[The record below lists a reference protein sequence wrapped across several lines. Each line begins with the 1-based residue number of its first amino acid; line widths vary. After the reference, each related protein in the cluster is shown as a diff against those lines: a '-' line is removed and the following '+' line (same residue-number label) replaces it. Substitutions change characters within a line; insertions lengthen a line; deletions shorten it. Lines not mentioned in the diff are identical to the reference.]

1 MYRPVKTLTLVL
13 LLLALLSASLP
24 AYCYGSGVRAY
35 MPSQT
40 TFTVDSLPYVYNG
53 SFVVYNDGYRDGVYI
68 IRVSVS
74 EPAAINW
81 LDLSES
87 AFTLKPGESRLI
99 NFNINVSPEEAIPGE
114 IDYVIMPTLL
124 NTNVEPYLDD
134 FASYL
139 SRTDPFTL
147 KLVLPGSLLV
157 STYAGIP
164 PGTPVVFYEGN
175 NRSNLQQYSVLVSND
190 TILTQLDR
198 AIKLNV
204 PDQAAVGT
212 PTSLNVSIFEGLS
225 DRGISLMAV
234 SPNGTLYRVANG
246 TFTFD
251 REGLWGIMALVGD
264 EFLLGKPVNV
274 ISAGAAAGLL
284 AIPDTGT
291 ILAAASLLVL
301 LAVVP
306 IWILSGRQIRAEE
319 KDPYSDI
326 LFKTYVVRKYI
337 NQFDKSRLER
347 VVQVLKNEYYDL
359 VARGAKGKK
368 DEAKSSIEELGTLA
382 SLE

>member
-1 MYRPVKTLTLVL
+1 V
-13 LLLALLSASLP
+13 
-24 AYCYGSGVRAY
+24 
-35 MPSQT
+35 PSTT
-40 TFTVDSLPYVYNG
+40 TFVVDSLPFIYNG
-53 SFVVYNDGYRDGVYI
+53 SFVVHNDGYRDGVYI

-87 AFTLKPGESRLI
+87 AFTLRPGESRLI
-99 NFNINVSPEEAIPGE
+99 NFNINVSPEEAVPGE

-157 STYAGIP
+157 STYSGIP
-164 PGTPVVFYEGN
+164 PGTPVVFYED

-198 AIKLNV
+198 AVKLNT
-204 PDQAAVGT
+204 PEQATVGT
-212 PTSLNVSIFEGLS
+212 PVSFNVSIFEGLS
-225 DRGISLMAV
+225 DRGLSMMAV
-234 SPNGTLYRVANG
+234 SPNGTLYRMANG

-251 REGLWGIMALVGD
+251 REGLWGIMVLVGD

-306 IWILSGRQIRAEE
+306 IWILAGRQMRAEE

-337 NQFDKSRLER
+337 TQFDKSRLER

-368 DEAKSSIEELGTLA
+368 DEAKSSIDELGTLA
-382 SLE
+382 NLE

>member
-1 MYRPVKTLTLVL
+1 
-13 LLLALLSASLP
+13 
-24 AYCYGSGVRAY
+24 

-40 TFTVDSLPYVYNG
+40 TFTVESLPYVYNG
-53 SFVVYNDGYRDGVYI
+53 SFVVHNDGYRDGVYI

-87 AFTLKPGESRLI
+87 AFALRPGESRLI
-99 NFNINVSPEEAIPGE
+99 NFNISVSPEEAMPGE

-157 STYAGIP
+157 STYSGIP
-164 PGTPVVFYEGN
+164 PGTPVVFYDEN

-190 TILTQLDR
+190 TLLTQLDR
-198 AIKLNV
+198 AIKLNA
-204 PDQAAVGT
+204 PEQATVGT
-212 PTSLNVSIFEGLS
+212 STALNVSIFEGLS

-251 REGLWGIMALVGD
+251 REGLWGIMVLVGD

>member
-1 MYRPVKTLTLVL
+1 MYRTVKTLMLVL
-13 LLLALLSASLP
+13 LSLALLSASSQ
-24 AYCYGSGVRAY
+24 AYNYGSGVRSY
-35 MPSQT
+35 VPSTT
-40 TFTVDSLPYVYNG
+40 TFVVDSLPFIYNG
-53 SFVVYNDGYRDGVYI
+53 SFVVHNDGYRDGVYI

-87 AFTLKPGESRLI
+87 AFTLRPGESRLI
-99 NFNINVSPEEAIPGE
+99 NFNINVSPEEAVPGE

-164 PGTPVVFYEGN
+164 PGTPVVFYED

-198 AIKLNV
+198 AVKLNT
-204 PDQAAVGT
+204 PEQATVGT
-212 PTSLNVSIFEGLS
+212 PVSFNVSIFEGLS
-225 DRGISLMAV
+225 DRGLSMMAV
-234 SPNGTLYRVANG
+234 SPNGTLYRMANG

-251 REGLWGIMALVGD
+251 REGLWGIMVLVGD

-274 ISAGAAAGLL
+274 VSSGAAGLL

-306 IWILSGRQIRAEE
+306 IWILAGRQMRAEE

-337 NQFDKSRLER
+337 TQFDKSRLER

-368 DEAKSSIEELGTLA
+368 DEAKSSIDELGTLA
-382 SLE
+382 NLE